1 MTQSPSAFGV
11 PAGGRCG
18 VPPATCRGCRPFLA
32 GTDDAQTPV
41 VSGSTRLVV
50 ADDSAEMRTLIRDAV
65 CGSRFEVDEAADG
78 RQLFWMLE
86 RCRTSPDARHVVVVA
101 DVRMPIYSGLE
112 VLEALDGA
120 HCPFRFI
127 IITSY
132 PDDETRRRVE
142 RCGATLLPKP
152 FTVAELRGVLA
163 RIGSC
168 AETS

>member
-1 MTQSPSAFGV
+1 
-11 PAGGRCG
+11 
-18 VPPATCRGCRPFLA
+18 
-32 GTDDAQTPV
+32 
-41 VSGSTRLVV
+41 VV